1 MSSLMRVALNSTF
14 IARLL
19 QEIQMYLLKLLLEK
33 FIILYDNDQ
42 YSILNKLL
50 KYCLKIMQSLKYLD
64 S

>member
-1 MSSLMRVALNSTF
+1 MRVALNSTF

>member
-1 MSSLMRVALNSTF
+1 MSSLMRVALNSAF
-14 IARLL
+14 IAGLL